1 MMRKSLLIGTISV
14 DVPLDWC
21 RKNSDGICP
30 G

>member
-1 MMRKSLLIGTISV
+1 MRKSLLTGIISI
-14 DVPLDWC
+14 DVTLDWC

>member
-14 DVPLDWC
+14 DVTLEKKK
-21 RKNSDGICP
+21 KNSDGICP